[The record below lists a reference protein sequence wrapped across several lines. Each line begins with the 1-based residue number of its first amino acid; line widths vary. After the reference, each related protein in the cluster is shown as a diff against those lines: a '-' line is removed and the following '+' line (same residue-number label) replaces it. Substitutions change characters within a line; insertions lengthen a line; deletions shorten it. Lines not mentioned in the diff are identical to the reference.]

1 MRVVEIF
8 KSLQGEGRT
17 QGQVATFLRLA
28 GCNLNC
34 VWCDTQYARSPDA
47 GTEISTEEISRQMK
61 NLGCRRI
68 CITGG
73 EPLVQKQDLI
83 PLLEHLA
90 SENYEI
96 SIETNGT
103 IGFTELF
110 PYATICM
117 DVKCPSSGETSDLDL
132 LANLREEDVVK
143 FVISDEEDLSY
154 AEKILHDYRIAAM
167 ALFSPAE
174 GSDMRMIAD
183 AVLKRNLPVTMQ
195 VQLHKILG
203 VQ

>member
-8 KSLQGEGRT
+8 KSLQGEGRA

-34 VWCDTQYARSPDA
+34 AWCDTQYARSAGA
-47 GTEISTEEISRQMK
+47 GTEMSTKEIVRQITT
-61 NLGCRRI
+61 LGCRRI

-73 EPLVQKQDLI
+73 EPLVQKENLI
-83 PLLEHLA
+83 PLLEYLA
-90 SENYEI
+90 VEHYEI

-103 IGFTELF
+103 IEFKELLS
-110 PYATICM
+110 YATVCM
-117 DVKCPSSGETSDLDL
+117 DVKCPSSGEISDLNL

-143 FVISDEEDLSY
+143 FVISNGEDILY
-154 AEKILHDYRIAAM
+154 AEKILHDHWID
-167 ALFSPAE
+167 ALIIFSPAE

-183 AVLKRNLPVTMQ
+183 TVLERDLPVTVQ
-195 VQLHKILG
+195 IQLHKVLG
-203 VQ
+203 VR